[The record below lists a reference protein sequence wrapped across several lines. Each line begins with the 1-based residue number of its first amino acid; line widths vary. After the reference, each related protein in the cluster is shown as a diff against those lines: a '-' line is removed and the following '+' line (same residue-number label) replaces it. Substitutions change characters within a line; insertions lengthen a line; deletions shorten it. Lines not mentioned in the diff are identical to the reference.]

1 MKRITRGASTG
12 MSARTGRPKC
22 SSLKN
27 KPGKM
32 VPADKEKVEV
42 LNNIFASVFTGNIQG
57 QVGKNSEQPELVEDV
72 PAYCRGLGPD
82 EL

>member
-1 MKRITRGASTG
+1 
-12 MSARTGRPKC
+12 
-22 SSLKN
+22 
-27 KPGKM
+27 M
-32 VPADKEKVEV
+32 VPADKKKVEV
-42 LNNIFASVFTGNIQG
+42 LNNIFASVCTGNIQG